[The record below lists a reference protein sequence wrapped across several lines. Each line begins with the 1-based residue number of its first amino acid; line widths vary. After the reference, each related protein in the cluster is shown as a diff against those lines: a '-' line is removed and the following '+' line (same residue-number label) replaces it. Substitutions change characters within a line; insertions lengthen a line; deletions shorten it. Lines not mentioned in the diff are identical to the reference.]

1 MKVKYKGEYIVDSD
15 DKLKKLLTKGKFC
28 EDDIEIEAS
37 GGGGSTI
44 IAELG
49 NSTLQVGDRAMVTNL
64 VLGNYNLN
72 IADSVV
78 KDNGIVT
85 NVYAG
90 NITSNILYPNIVTS
104 AEFYVKFKTTASNTG
119 SKNPQHWQ
127 LNAKNFFMPCNYGYP
142 SMYLSNLTS
151 SQPIQNKGN
160 VWVWVKIVQTTS
172 GDNIIYW
179 MDDVDYSLEEVMTRI
194 DWNSYGAFGNGKFVK
209 GNNTFN
215 VTANYGQS
223 NYYDLTNMA
232 FVVNGELV
240 WRGCEVS
247 HDKFTA
253 FPLDN
258 YRGEI
263 FSTGVIESFNEDG
276 TANVQVVEVP
286 VEEVTLSTID
296 SEDYYSNLKLVVG
309 GKDE

>member
-1 MKVKYKGEYIVDSD
+1 MKVKYKGEYIVDSS
-15 DKLKKLLTKGKFC
+15 DKTKKLLTKGRFC

-37 GGGGSTI
+37 GGGATI
-44 IAELG
+44 VAELG
-49 NSTLQVGDRAMVTNL
+49 DSSLQVGDRVMVTNL
-64 VLGNYNLN
+64 ALGNYNLN
-72 IADSVV
+72 IADSVL

-85 NVYAG
+85 NVYNG
-90 NITSNILYPNIVTS
+90 NITSNILYPDTVTS
-104 AEFYVKFKTTASNTG
+104 AEFYLRFKITAKNTNDRY
-119 SKNPQHWQ
+119 SQHWQ
-127 LNAKNFFMPCNYGYP
+127 LNATNFFSPVNNGYP
-142 SMYLSNLTS
+142 NLALTNYYSGQYL
-151 SQPIQNKGN
+151 QNKGN

-172 GDNIIYW
+172 GDNNVYW
-179 MDDVDYSLEEVMTRI
+179 MDDVDYSLEEVMSRT
-194 DWNSYGAFGNGKFVK
+194 DWNSYGAFANGKFVK

-215 VTANYGQS
+215 VTSNEGQS

-232 FVVNGELV
+232 FVINGKLV

-263 FSTGVIESFNEDG
+263 FSTGVIESLNEDG
-276 TANVQVVEVP
+276 TANVRVVEVP

-296 SEDYYSNLKLVVG
+296 SEDYYSNLKLVGG